1 METSRD
7 DFVIA
12 LRSAFLKK
20 GTQQRFSLLSLIF
33 FSIIILI
40 LGSFNFKAIDY
51 VKITIK
57 EIVYRSSFI
66 VSGPENFLKNN
77 YVIIN
82 SHLKL
87 YEENKKNVAELNS
100 LRGQDLSQKITI
112 LENIKYKKLID
123 DYFIADNEVVAKV
136 LIDKQSPFLRSI
148 IINKGS
154 KNNIKLGMVVLDEGY
169 LVGKVV
175 EVNFFT
181 SRVLLISDINSKI
194 PVSLQPGGIQAIMSG
209 KDKQE
214 GVLQYVRDKNLPEIN
229 EEIQVLTSG
238 AGGLF
243 KSDIPI
249 GTIAIDDEI
258 SANNK
263 RDKIVDFHRDFSQLK
278 YVKVI
283 SFSKEKNTLDLSSK
297 NDSEALN
304 EEIKET
310 NQRQETLRI
319 LIEQKKIAD
328 EIRVKIQK
336 ENNFLRNESI
346 RLKKESDILRNES
359 IGLKNEILITKKN
372 NQKNKI
378 QDDEIEFLKMNLF
391 YGHRCKKNIINNLY
405 KVGTPEYRRC
415 VLKKGLKK

>member
-20 GTQQRFSLLSLIF
+20 GTQQRFSLLSLIS
-33 FSIIILI
+33 FSIILLI
-40 LGSFNFKAIDY
+40 LGSFNFKTINY
-51 VKITIK
+51 VKVAIK
-57 EIVYRSSFI
+57 EIVYRTSFI

-77 YVIIN
+77 YLIVSN
-82 SHLKL
+82 HLKL
-87 YEENKKNVAELNS
+87 YEENKKNITELNY
-100 LRGQDLSQKITI
+100 LRGKDLSQKINK

-123 DYFIADNEVVAKV
+123 DYFIGENETVAKV

-169 LVGKVV
+169 LIGKIV

-181 SRVLLISDINSKI
+181 SRILLISDINSKI
-194 PVSLQPGGIQAIMSG
+194 PVSLQPGDIQAIMSG

-214 GVLQYVRDKNLPEIN
+214 GVLQYVRGKNLPEIN

-243 KSDIPI
+243 KNGIPI

-258 SANNK
+258 LANNK
-263 RDKIVDFHRDFSQLK
+263 EDKIVDFHRDFSQLK
-278 YVKVI
+278 YVKVV
-283 SFSKEKNTLDLSSK
+283 SFSREKNILDLSSK
-297 NDSEALN
+297 DDAKILN
-304 EEIKET
+304 EEIKEA

-319 LIEQKKIAD
+319 LLEQKKIAD

-336 ENNFLRNESI
+336 ENNFLRNERI
-346 RLKKESDILRNES
+346 KLKKESEFLRNES
-359 IGLKNEILITKKN
+359 VRLKNEILITKKN
-372 NQKNKI
+372 NQKNEI
-378 QDDEIEFLKMNLF
+378 ENDEIKFLKINLF
-391 YGHRCKKNIINNLY
+391 HGHKCRKNLINNLY
-405 KVGTPEYRRC
+405 KVGTPEYRKC

>member
-12 LRSAFLKK
+12 LRSAFLKR

-66 VSGPENFLKNN
+66 VSGPENFLKDN

-87 YEENKKNVAELNS
+87 YEENKKNVVELNN
-100 LRGQDLSQKITI
+100 LRGKDLSQKITI
-112 LENIKYKKLID
+112 LENIKYKRLID

-154 KNNIKLGMVVLDEGY
+154 KNDIKLGMVALDEGY

-194 PVSLQPGGIQAIMSG
+194 PVSLQPGDIQAIMSG

-214 GVLQYVRDKNLPEIN
+214 GVLQYVKDKNLPEIN
-229 EEIQVLTSG
+229 KEIQVLTSG

-249 GTIAIDDEI
+249 GTIAIDDQI
-258 SANNK
+258 LANNK
-263 RDKIVDFHRDFSQLK
+263 RDKIVYFHRDFSQLK

-283 SFSKEKNTLDLSSK
+283 SFSKEKNILDLSSK
-297 NDSEALN
+297 NDSEVLN

-310 NQRQETLRI
+310 NQQQETLRI
-319 LIEQKKIAD
+319 LLEQKKIAD

-346 RLKKESDILRNES
+346 RLKKESDFLRNES

-391 YGHRCKKNIINNLY
+391 YGHKCKKNMINNLY
-405 KVGTPEYRRC
+405 KVGTPEYRKC